1 MVSIKAPAFP
11 SHPPLPRAVLKV
23 EEAPGTNEYA
33 VVAAFVLAVLL
44 AAGAQAGPATGDEPP
59 LPYVRGGSSWVY
71 ETNLGT
77 AHVRLEE
84 APGVQGGARRYRWE
98 IRLAGAGMQEAL
110 ELRSTGLFTAHRSF
124 SFWGARLWSLSFA
137 PPELT
142 IPLPLEVGRR
152 WQARTSVTSGS
163 ATGWDDVDGA
173 VEALERVDVP
183 AGRYTA
189 YRIRLLRTDTWGSR
203 MDSVIWL
210 DPEVGVVRAEGSLRW
225 PGVVGL
231 VQRLLGLDRLQV
243 RLVEARLAPTSSRT
257 GTPQAGGAA
266 APTPAGPGTPKPGA
280 VQEAGTR

>member
-1 MVSIKAPAFP
+1 MPE
-11 SHPPLPRAVLKV
+11 V
-23 EEAPGTNEYA
+23 EEAPGTNQYA
-33 VVAAFVLAVLL
+33 VLAAFVSAVLL
-44 AAGAQAGPATGDEPP
+44 AAAAQAGPAPGEEPP

-84 APGVQGGARRYRWE
+84 EPGIQGGARRYRWE

-124 SFWGARLWSLSFA
+124 SFWGAGLWRLAFS

-152 WQARTSVTSGS
+152 WQARTAVTSGS
-163 ATGWDDVDGA
+163 ASGWDDVDGA

-183 AGRYTA
+183 AGSYTA

-210 DPEVGVVRAEGSLRW
+210 DPEVGVVQAEGSLRW

-243 RLVEARLAPTSSRT
+243 RLVEARLAPAGGRT
-257 GTPQAGGAA
+257 GAPHASGAA
-266 APTPAGPGTPKPGA
+266 VPTRAGSGTPEPGA